1 MCPDGRH
8 GGSRPRAFSQYV
20 SSSVAGTS
28 RIVCPTMRTVLV
40 GEGGVWAEAS
50 GKKPAKQ
57 GQKEQKTVSES

>member
-28 RIVCPTMRTVLV
+28 RVVCPTMRTVLV
-40 GEGGVWAEAS
+40 SEGGVRAEAMY
-50 GKKPAKQ
+50 GYC
-57 GQKEQKTVSES
+57 